1 MAAVDVSASM
11 QLKDVFRQVEGLQ
24 RERIPRAARKAM
36 NAVGQEMVYGIRR
49 AVPRAQTRGHSKRS
63 TQRAVGKR
71 VRRQRDGFY
80 SLKVGIGVGKKH
92 RLTSK
97 HVAANVAGTD
107 ERYTGAKKIRRGGK
121 STGLEQTGNSR
132 KYRGRVRGSDV
143 VRIGIEQSQATAQ
156 QKGLEVAKRELERDA
171 SSWEQRNG
179 IK

>member
-11 QLKDVFRQVEGLQ
+11 QLKDLFRAVDGLQ
-24 RERIPRAARKAM
+24 RERVPRASRKAM
-36 NAVGQEMVYGIRR
+36 NAGGQEMVRGIRR
-49 AVPRAQTRGHSKRS
+49 AVPRAKTRGHSNRSTKRS
-63 TQRAVGKR
+63 VGKR

-92 RLTSK
+92 RITPK
-97 HVAANVAGTD
+97 HVPANVAGTD

-121 STGLEQTGNSR
+121 ATGLEQTGNSR
-132 KYRGRVRGSDV
+132 KFRGRVRGSDV
-143 VRIGIEQSQATAQ
+143 VRAGIDQSQAAAQ
-156 QKGLEVAKRELERDA
+156 QKMLEVAKRELDREA